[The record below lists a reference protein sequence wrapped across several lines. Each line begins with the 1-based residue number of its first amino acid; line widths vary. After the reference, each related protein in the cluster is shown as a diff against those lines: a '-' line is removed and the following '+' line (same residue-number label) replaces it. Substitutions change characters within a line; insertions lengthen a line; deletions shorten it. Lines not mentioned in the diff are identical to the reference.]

1 MSLGWLMGPVRIYS
15 SENIN
20 CTGLEES
27 VHCPKAVPT
36 GFASKYAIFLS
47 YRSKM
52 NRDSWQVVLASC
64 DYPLGISSLEMLL
77 SRSI

>member
-1 MSLGWLMGPVRIYS
+1 MSLGWLMGPVKIYS

-27 VHCPKAVPT
+27 VHCPKASVPT
-36 GFASKYAIFLS
+36 AFASKYAIFLS

-52 NRDSWQVVLASC
+52 NGDSWQVVLASC
-64 DYPLGISSLEMLL
+64 DYPVGISSLEMLL
-77 SRSI
+77 S